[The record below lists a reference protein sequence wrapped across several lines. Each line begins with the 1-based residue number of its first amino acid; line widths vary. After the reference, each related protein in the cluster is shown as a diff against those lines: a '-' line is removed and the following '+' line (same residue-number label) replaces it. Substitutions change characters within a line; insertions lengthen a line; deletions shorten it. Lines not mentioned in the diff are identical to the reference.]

1 MSRDVIR
8 IESGRATPRRRA
20 CRRPATPRDVPDVIG
35 REKEKGWIVWKGRA
49 RTGGAG
55 TVAGAWILDA
65 MAWMPISS
73 IRLRLVS
80 MRCWRSSS
88 KSFIVIVLDTR
99 GARHDTDRIPL
110 GNCVVIAIAAV
121 KKTDRKWARKTRM

>member
-1 MSRDVIR
+1 M
-8 IESGRATPRRRA
+8 PRRRA

-35 REKEKGWIVWKGRA
+35 REKEKGWIVRKGRA

-55 TVAGAWILDA
+55 IGAGAWILDA

-99 GARHDTDRIPL
+99 GARHDTDQVAL
-110 GNCVVIAIAAV
+110 GNCDVI
-121 KKTDRKWARKTRM
+121 KSQNRGRQKTDRKWARKTRM